1 MTRAETETTTR
12 PELRSI
18 VIGWSG
24 PGILTIFG
32 VGSLSSDMAF
42 AFLRGRSVASGM
54 RVRRPGTSIHGRRT
68 ARGTLTLFLKGFDA
82 VGNRNPALRTL
93 HPDEVV
99 RSEPA
104 CVIKSAGFEG
114 DHVLYGLQNMIDA
127 DAAIRTE
134 HTRNLVAT
142 VGATRELLRQAGH
155 CQAVFRHRHGHAEGA
170 AGLALAFFAM
180 EGSNAYWFRRQ
191 YVTH

>member
-1 MTRAETETTTR
+1 MTRPETETTTR

-24 PGILTIFG
+24 PGILTVFG

-42 AFLRGRSVASGM
+42 AFLSGRSVGLGM

-68 ARGTLTLFLKGFDA
+68 ARDTLSLSLKGFDA
-82 VGNRNPALRTL
+82 VRHRNPALRTL
-93 HPDEVV
+93 HPDEGAW
-99 RSEPA
+99 SEPT

-114 DHVLYGLQNMIDA
+114 KHVLCGLQNMIDA
-127 DAAIRTE
+127 DSAIRTE
-134 HTRNLVAT
+134 HTGNLVAT
-142 VGATRELLRQAGH
+142 VGATRKLLRQAGH

-170 AGLALAFFAM
+170 AGLALALFAVA
-180 EGSNAYWFRRQ
+180 GNQAYWFCRQ
-191 YVTH
+191 